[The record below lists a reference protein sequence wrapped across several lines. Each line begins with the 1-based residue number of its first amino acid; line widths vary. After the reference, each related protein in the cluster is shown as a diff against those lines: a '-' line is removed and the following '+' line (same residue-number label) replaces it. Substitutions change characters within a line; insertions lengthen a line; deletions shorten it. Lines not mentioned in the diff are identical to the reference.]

1 VSLSDS
7 CTAKELSNS
16 AKLDDLTKG
25 LPSVSDACM
34 DCTSNLRD
42 CQQDQSIKL
51 ESFQNQHD
59 EQDLEL
65 QSIQNLVTVLESKL
79 LTIEKCVK
87 EFDKRFMI
95 IFPILKEARQT
106 KPVIDHSTTD
116 ALKLQLQDLSKK
128 VDILEQTAWQQIHTT
143 SSPTSVTHPVTLEA
157 EIKDIRHQMNIL
169 QHWIVGGGVKTGSK
183 VFQSFEDVQVWV
195 KAELPIQRYGLFVN
209 AVSILDFFSC
219 LGHIDAENQVSTLH
233 NTNKAGFTSI
243 PSRHSQPRQVE

>member
-1 VSLSDS
+1 
-7 CTAKELSNS
+7 
-16 AKLDDLTKG
+16 
-25 LPSVSDACM
+25 M

-59 EQDLEL
+59 EQDLQL